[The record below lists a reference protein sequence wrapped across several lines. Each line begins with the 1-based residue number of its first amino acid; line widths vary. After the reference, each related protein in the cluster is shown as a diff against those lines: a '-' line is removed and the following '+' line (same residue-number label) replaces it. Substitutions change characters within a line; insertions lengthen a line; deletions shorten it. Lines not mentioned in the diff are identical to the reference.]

1 MRISVAEECHPMKIK
16 LMKQCFIIKILM
28 LAIITVASAQ
38 NPPDTAWGA
47 WPEQQYYNSILQ
59 APVLTGE
66 TTSGFITPTGQ
77 KLCFDKRI
85 KIKSS
90 LSSGPVEQCLYL
102 NTKDGYVGI
111 LPPLTT
117 GGDLC
122 AIKTEDEKFTFF
134 VIGLKGNA
142 YTFKNTKKNGH
153 IEHLVSTG
161 NTQSHQLSMPS
172 NSVQT
177 IHRKTE
183 RRGYCGDKI
192 KTWAYKHDN
201 PSSPVYFIFG
211 KQFPAEIN
219 VSTSKYIGYSGVG
232 YQFTDKGLFIIM
244 EMESN
249 SFGCKITE
257 LEEVAICFDPAPF
270 KIAED
275 EFYTKALLSLQQER
289 NKIAAD
295 EAKVGSSDCA
305 SQQMA
310 VINFRKEQLRVQGV
324 RLNTSQQGN
333 SYQNLPVQQALGQM
347 IDHAAAAKQMIL
359 ENEVKICQAE
369 RRAEQSN
376 NETSRQKYQQRI
388 SCLRSQNGQLQNLE
402 VQLKALDIQYATE
415 PGKAFA
421 EKAKLFMRQMP
432 RSCQ

>member
-1 MRISVAEECHPMKIK
+1 MKTKQLKKNWLVTVLLTSVVTT
-16 LMKQCFIIKILM
+16 CF
-28 LAIITVASAQ
+28 AQ
-38 NPPDTAWGA
+38 NPPDTAWGS
-47 WPEQQYYNSILQ
+47 WPQQEYYTSILD
-59 APVLTGE
+59 APVVTGA
-66 TTSGFITPTGQ
+66 TTAVTITPTGQ
-77 KLCFDKRI
+77 KLCFDKRVN
-85 KIKSS
+85 IKSL
-90 LSSGPVEQCLYL
+90 LSTGPVEQCIYL
-102 NTKDGYVGI
+102 NTKEGYVGI
-111 LPPLTT
+111 LPPART

-122 AIKTEDEKFTFF
+122 TIKTEDEKFNFF

-142 YTFKNTKKNGH
+142 YTFKNTRKNGS

-161 NTQSHQLSMPS
+161 NTQTHQLNMPS

-177 IHRKTE
+177 FHKKTE

-211 KQFPAEIN
+211 KTFPDAIN
-219 VSTSKYIGYSGVG
+219 VSSSKYIGYSGVG

-244 EMESN
+244 EMESS

-257 LEEVAICFDPAPF
+257 LEEVSICFDPAPF

-275 EFYTKALLSLQQER
+275 EFYTNALLSLQRER
-289 NKIAAD
+289 DKIEAD
-295 EAKVGSSDCA
+295 EAKIGSSDCS

-310 VINFRKEQLRVQGV
+310 VINFRKEQLRLQGV

-333 SYQNLPVQQALGQM
+333 TYQDLSSQQAMGQM
-347 IDHAAAAKQMIL
+347 LDHVAITKQTIL

-369 RRAEQSN
+369 RRAERASS
-376 NETSRQKYQQRI
+376 ETSRQRYQQRI
-388 SCLRSQNGQLQNLE
+388 SCLQSQNGQLQNLE
-402 VQLKALDIQYATE
+402 VQLKALDIQYASE

-421 EKAKLFMRQMP
+421 EKSKKFMQGLP
-432 RSCQ
+432 RGCN